1 MMDGRMEGTDLI
13 AIGKGVKAAHEY
25 RHELFEDGQKF
36 VAIEVSHNQEEKMA
50 VADSGGCAQGKNRPL
65 LPPLEGY
72 RIIWD
77 IRPPLRKRPPLI

>member
-1 MMDGRMEGTDLI
+1 LQLVKESKLRTSTDI
-13 AIGKGVKAAHEY
+13 
-25 RHELFEDGQKF
+25 RELFEDGQKS
-36 VAIEVSHNQEEKMA
+36 VVIEVSHNQEEKMA

>member
-1 MMDGRMEGTDLI
+1 LKLVKESKPRTSTDI
-13 AIGKGVKAAHEY
+13 
-25 RHELFEDGQKF
+25 RELFEDGQKF

>member
-1 MMDGRMEGTDLI
+1 MQLVKESKLRTSTDI
-13 AIGKGVKAAHEY
+13 
-25 RHELFEDGQKF
+25 RELFEDGQKF
-36 VAIEVSHNQEEKMA
+36 VSIEVSHNQEEKMA

-65 LPPLEGY
+65 LPPLEGH